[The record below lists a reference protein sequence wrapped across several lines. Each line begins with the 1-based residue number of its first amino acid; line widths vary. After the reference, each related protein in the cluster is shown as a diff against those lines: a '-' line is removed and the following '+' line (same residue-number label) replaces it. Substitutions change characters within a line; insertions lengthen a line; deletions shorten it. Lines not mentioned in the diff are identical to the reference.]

1 MRDVSERK
9 QAEETLK
16 QSEERLRQIADNV
29 PDLIWAK
36 DMDDRFIFVN
46 QAMCNKLIMCGTQD
60 EAIGKI
66 DMFFAERE
74 KKAGYKHS
82 FGEICV
88 NSDAITKKRKAPG
101 RFLEDGFVRD
111 KYLVLDVHKAP
122 FLNKDGEMIGT
133 VGCGRDVTEQ
143 KKMEEEL
150 LKAKKLESIGVLA
163 GGIAHDYNNLLTAII
178 GNISLAQSY
187 LKPDG
192 EAFKLLS
199 EAQKAS
205 MGAKDLTQ
213 KLITF
218 SKGGTPIK
226 KAAPISPLLKNT
238 TELALSGS
246 NIKCEW
252 SIADDLWPIEIDEA
266 QIGQVIHSLIINAR
280 EAMSEGGS
288 IYVSAENISIDEEK
302 DLLLNKGKHVK
313 ISIKDQ
319 GSGIPDKYLGKIFD
333 PYFSTKQRST
343 QKGMG
348 LGLSICHS
356 IIKKHDGHITA
367 ESAPAAGTTFHFY
380 LPASQTQ
387 VIEEEAPVTERP
399 MASRGSILVMDDE
412 ELVRNVAGQMLTRLG
427 YDVAFAKDG
436 SEAIEM
442 YKKAMKSKK
451 CFDAVILDL
460 TVKGGMGG
468 KETVKKLLEIDSD
481 VKAILSSGYSDD
493 PAMTDFRKH
502 AFCSTIVKPY
512 DIDKMD
518 RVIFEA
524 IK

>member
-1 MRDVSERK
+1 MKDENKTKKQLIAELQDMPRDSEDLFRAIFDNVRDGIALLDMTGRVIKINKRIIEVGGHTEEELIGKRIKLLKMFTPSSIVKMLSAFAKTVSGQHVEPYEVEFHTKQGKKINAEIHGSPFRKRGKVVGAVAVMRDVSERK

-288 IYVSAENISIDEEK
+288 VYVSAENISIDEEK

-313 ISIKDQ
+313 ISIK
-319 GSGIPDKYLGKIFD
+319 
-333 PYFSTKQRST
+333 T
-343 QKGMG
+343 
-348 LGLSICHS
+348 
-356 IIKKHDGHITA
+356 
-367 ESAPAAGTTFHFY
+367 
-380 LPASQTQ
+380 
-387 VIEEEAPVTERP
+387 
-399 MASRGSILVMDDE
+399 
-412 ELVRNVAGQMLTRLG
+412 
-427 YDVAFAKDG
+427 
-436 SEAIEM
+436 
-442 YKKAMKSKK
+442 
-451 CFDAVILDL
+451 
-460 TVKGGMGG
+460 
-468 KETVKKLLEIDSD
+468 
-481 VKAILSSGYSDD
+481 
-493 PAMTDFRKH
+493 
-502 AFCSTIVKPY
+502 
-512 DIDKMD
+512 
-518 RVIFEA
+518 
-524 IK
+524 